1 MPSSWLDSLL
11 RLRSIGVGGILSK
24 GLFEPLQAY
33 LFKRIFNRG
42 ELSFEDIEKL
52 VIEDC
57 REIDNRIRG
66 YFGNAF
72 GVASDVIIH
81 RNLSPE
87 DERRYRQLLDKTYSV
102 TKLLDSD

>member
-87 DERRYRQLLDKTYSV
+87 DEKRYRQLLDKTYSV
-102 TKLLDSD
+102 TKLLDND